1 MSNIQVRSIDR
12 DGVWFVN
19 RSQYRWVHG
28 LREGVWFEPGQ
39 PTQVVED
46 AWTKAQAEAGV
57 LVAVEDPFALPKIEP
72 ITSVTPLDGG
82 TANLG
87 ADDAAKAAAEATK
100 AAEAAKAEAAKAEAA
115 KAEAAKQPAKK

>member
-87 ADDAAKAAAEATK
+87 ADDAAKAAAEAAAK
-100 AAEAAKAEAAKAEAA
+100 AAEATKAAEAA